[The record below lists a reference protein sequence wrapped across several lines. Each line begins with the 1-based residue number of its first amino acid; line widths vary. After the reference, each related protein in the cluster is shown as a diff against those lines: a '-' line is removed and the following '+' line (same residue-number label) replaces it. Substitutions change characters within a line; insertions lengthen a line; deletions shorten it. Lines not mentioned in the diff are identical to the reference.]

1 VNFLC
6 GSQTITLTAVVILLE
21 SSRLLRWAAA
31 KNTRRCPAE
40 VEKPLAQPETRNTTV
55 ARSGRGRPAIPD
67 MLGPGAKLQTRAV
80 LLAWILVA
88 ACLCKSALAQSR
100 EGAQWSRRE
109 LLGSDG
115 PSPGECY
122 DIGKGAAVPAGVVAC
137 KLLKMRCSAPP
148 ILEDPPLA
156 PELDGLLGGCRKTA
170 ETACIAFARQLV
182 EDKECLDLLR
192 MGPAE
197 PVEGCERF
205 VEAANEFNWIV
216 KGYCELPEADDPFG

>member
-1 VNFLC
+1 MNFLC

-21 SSRLLRWAAA
+21 PSRLLRWAAA

-109 LLGSDG
+109 LLGS
-115 PSPGECY
+115 GEC
-122 DIGKGAAVPAGVVAC
+122 DQAC
-137 KLLKMRCSAPP
+137 RF
-148 ILEDPPLA
+148 
-156 PELDGLLGGCRKTA
+156 LGGTGTRLHTRHHA
-170 ETACIAFARQLV
+170 QFGRRLV
-182 EDKECLDLLR
+182 RRLRLLW
-192 MGPAE
+192 
-197 PVEGCERF
+197 
-205 VEAANEFNWIV
+205 AAQRCGHGV
-216 KGYCELPEADDPFG
+216 HG